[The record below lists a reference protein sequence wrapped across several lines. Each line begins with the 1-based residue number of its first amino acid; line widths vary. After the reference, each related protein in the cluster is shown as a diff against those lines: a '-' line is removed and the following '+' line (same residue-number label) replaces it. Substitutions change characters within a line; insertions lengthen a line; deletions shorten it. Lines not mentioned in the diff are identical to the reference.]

1 MALKERKRQLR
12 ERRKESIRKRV
23 RGVSE
28 RPRLSVYRSSKHMY
42 AQIIDDSI
50 GTTIVTASTLSQ
62 EVKDKIKGIKK
73 KEAAEVVGE
82 VVAKRAIE
90 KGVKKVV
97 FDRNGFMYHGR
108 VKALAEG
115 ARKGGLEF

>member
-12 ERRKESIRKRV
+12 VRRKKSIRKRI
-23 RGVSE
+23 RGIPE
-28 RPRLSVYRSSKHMY
+28 RPRLSVFRSSKHMY

-73 KEAAEVVGE
+73 KDAAEVVGE

>member
-12 ERRKESIRKRV
+12 VRRKKSIRKRI
-23 RGVSE
+23 RGIPE
-28 RPRLSVYRSSKHMY
+28 RPRLSVFRSSKHMY

-73 KEAAEVVGE
+73 KDAAEVVGE
-82 VVAKRAIE
+82 VMAKRAIE